1 MKNLFTVILV
11 ILVFREDVLGRS
23 VDKNKDKDKKD
34 KDKKDKQGSYYSSVI
49 SLWCNSNHDAQV

>member
-1 MKNLFTVILV
+1 MKNLFGVLLV

-34 KDKKDKQGSYYSSVI
+34 KDKEDKGGSYYLSVI
-49 SLWCNSNHDAQV
+49 SL